1 MKMMVFSLAF
11 ASLILFSCQDNTVTN
26 PVSPNQINKTN
37 DANGNSFMGAIPL
50 DKVLTAP
57 GPGPIVKDYD
67 LVGKIDFNGDFTG
80 ITNNQ
85 TKEIEDLKL
94 DILIDARLETIS
106 NKDPNHD
113 EWMIS
118 SESQNR
124 FYVTP
129 DGQKVFEKTYP
140 VLHRK
145 DKMQLVCTFTVTTR
159 NLVLDNVVLTTP
171 YDQGT

>member
-1 MKMMVFSLAF
+1 MKIMVFSLALATLLMF
-11 ASLILFSCQDNTVTN
+11 GCKDNSVTD
-26 PVSPNQINKTN
+26 PVSPNQINKTSESS
-37 DANGNSFMGAIPL
+37 GNTFMGAIPL
-50 DKVLTAP
+50 DKVLAAP
-57 GPGPIVKDYD
+57 GPGPLVKYYD
-67 LVGKIDFNGDFTG
+67 LVGKIDFNGEFTG
-80 ITNNQ
+80 IPPNQ

-94 DILIDARLETIS
+94 EILIDARLEAIS

-113 EWMIS
+113 VWMIS

-159 NLVLDNVVLTTP
+159 NLVLDNIVLTTP